1 MEDMIFSYFCGPEGD
16 VAQLVEQRT
25 ENPCVSGSIPLITT
39 ILAQKVYMKT
49 EGNSYKFDRVL
60 LIDDNDIDNFI
71 NERMIT
77 TNHFSK
83 AVTVKNSGEAA
94 LQFLRDNTDKDI
106 LPEVIFLDLNMPVM
120 DGFAFL
126 IEFEKLPDPVKNNC
140 KVIVLSSSISPEDI
154 NRAST
159 NPFVVKY
166 VNKPLNE
173 RYLEAINF

>member
-1 MEDMIFSYFCGPEGD
+1 
-16 VAQLVEQRT
+16 
-25 ENPCVSGSIPLITT
+25 
-39 ILAQKVYMKT
+39 MKT
-49 EGNSYKFDRVL
+49 EDKTYKFDRVL

-77 TNHFSK
+77 TNFFSNR
-83 AVTVKNSGEAA
+83 VIVKNSGESA
-94 LQFLRDNTDKDI
+94 LNYLKENSGEDAN
-106 LPEVIFLDLNMPVM
+106 LPQIIFLDLNMPIM

-126 IEFEKLPDPVKNNC
+126 HEYEKLPDTVKKNC

-159 NPFVVKY
+159 NPLVVKY

-173 RYLEAINF
+173 KYLAAINF

>member
-1 MEDMIFSYFCGPEGD
+1 
-16 VAQLVEQRT
+16 
-25 ENPCVSGSIPLITT
+25 
-39 ILAQKVYMKT
+39 MKT
-49 EGNSYKFDRVL
+49 EDKTYKFDRVL

-77 TNHFSK
+77 TNFFSNR
-83 AVTVKNSGEAA
+83 VIVKNSGESA
-94 LQFLRDNTDKDI
+94 LNYLRENAEIDNN
-106 LPEVIFLDLNMPVM
+106 LPQVIFLDLNMPVM

-126 IEFEKLPDPVKNNC
+126 SEYESLSDKVKTNC

-159 NPFVVKY
+159 NPLVVKY

-173 RYLEAINF
+173 KYLAAINF

>member
-1 MEDMIFSYFCGPEGD
+1 MCQWFDSTHHHF
-16 VAQLVEQRT
+16 L
-25 ENPCVSGSIPLITT
+25 LI
-39 ILAQKVYMKT
+39 KHRMKT
-49 EGNSYKFDRVL
+49 EDKTYKFDRVL

-77 TNHFSK
+77 TNFFSNR
-83 AVTVKNSGEAA
+83 VIVKNSGESA
-94 LQFLRDNTDKDI
+94 LQYLRENAENDSN
-106 LPEVIFLDLNMPVM
+106 LPRIIFLDLNMPVM

-126 IEFEKLPDPVKNNC
+126 FEFEKLPDSVKNNC

-159 NPFVVKY
+159 NPLVVKY

-173 RYLEAINF
+173 KYLAAINF

>member
-1 MEDMIFSYFCGPEGD
+1 
-16 VAQLVEQRT
+16 
-25 ENPCVSGSIPLITT
+25 
-39 ILAQKVYMKT
+39 MKT
-49 EGNSYKFDRVL
+49 EDKTYKFDRVL

-77 TNHFSK
+77 TNFFSNR
-83 AVTVKNSGEAA
+83 VIVKNSGESA
-94 LQFLRDNTDKDI
+94 LNYLKENAGEDAN
-106 LPEVIFLDLNMPVM
+106 LPQIIFLDLNMPIM

-126 IEFEKLPDPVKNNC
+126 TEYEKLPDTVKKNS

-159 NPFVVKY
+159 NPLVVKY

-173 RYLEAINF
+173 KYLAAINF

>member
-1 MEDMIFSYFCGPEGD
+1 
-16 VAQLVEQRT
+16 
-25 ENPCVSGSIPLITT
+25 
-39 ILAQKVYMKT
+39 MKT
-49 EGNSYKFDRVL
+49 EDNTYKFDRVL

-77 TNHFSK
+77 TNFFSNR
-83 AVTVKNSGEAA
+83 VIVKNSGESA
-94 LQFLRDNTDKDI
+94 LNYLKENAGEDAN
-106 LPEVIFLDLNMPVM
+106 LPQIIFLDLNMPIM

-126 IEFEKLPDPVKNNC
+126 TEYEKLPDAVKKNC

-159 NPFVVKY
+159 NPLVVKY

-173 RYLEAINF
+173 KYLAAINF

>member
-1 MEDMIFSYFCGPEGD
+1 
-16 VAQLVEQRT
+16 
-25 ENPCVSGSIPLITT
+25 
-39 ILAQKVYMKT
+39 MKT
-49 EGNSYKFDRVL
+49 EDKSYKFDRVL

-77 TNHFSK
+77 TNQFSK
-83 AVTVKNSGEAA
+83 EVVVKNSGENA
-94 LQFLRDNTDKDI
+94 LKYLHDNATEMDV
-106 LPEVIFLDLNMPVM
+106 LPQVIFLDLNMPIM

-126 IEFEKLPDPVKNNC
+126 VEFEKLPENIRNGC

-159 NPFVVKY
+159 NPYVVKY

-173 RYLEAINF
+173 RVLDAINF

>member
-1 MEDMIFSYFCGPEGD
+1 
-16 VAQLVEQRT
+16 
-25 ENPCVSGSIPLITT
+25 
-39 ILAQKVYMKT
+39 MKT
-49 EGNSYKFDRVL
+49 EDKTYKFDRVL

-77 TNHFSK
+77 TNFFSNR
-83 AVTVKNSGEAA
+83 VIVKNSGESA
-94 LQFLRDNTDKDI
+94 LNYLKENSGEEAN
-106 LPEVIFLDLNMPVM
+106 LPQIIFLDLNMPIM

-126 IEFEKLPDPVKNNC
+126 NEYEKLPDTVKKNC

-159 NPFVVKY
+159 NPLVVKY

-173 RYLEAINF
+173 KYLAAINF

>member
-1 MEDMIFSYFCGPEGD
+1 
-16 VAQLVEQRT
+16 
-25 ENPCVSGSIPLITT
+25 
-39 ILAQKVYMKT
+39 MKT
-49 EGNSYKFDRVL
+49 EDKTYKFDRVL

-77 TNHFSK
+77 TNFFSNR
-83 AVTVKNSGEAA
+83 VIVKNSGESA
-94 LQFLRDNTDKDI
+94 LNYLKENAGEDAN
-106 LPEVIFLDLNMPVM
+106 LPQIIFLDLNMPIM

-126 IEFEKLPDPVKNNC
+126 TEYEKLSDGVKKNC

-159 NPFVVKY
+159 NPLVVKY

-173 RYLEAINF
+173 KYLAAINF